1 MALSQKMAKVLLTL
15 SCCLSTYADAGNRQI
30 NLTLHSFTETKVN
43 GENGTAQNTA
53 DKTANSDKKSSTFAN
68 QAMQSSLTLNRV
80 SQSPVSQSKAK
91 FNLQD
96 LVAVSL
102 DEQGNELSRQII
114 KNPLYFRAEVFDE
127 GTGAMTFSKDIKRP
141 SAVLNLILPDDN
153 KLHSVKIY
161 QPIQEKSQ
169 LVLQQL
175 DEISLELP
183 QAQAA
188 MSDSL
193 NSKAM
198 SQNSASSNVIKVLD
212 NGDSTN
218 RVDLVFLSEGYTNY
232 QLAQFSTDVNNIVN
246 GYFNVPPY
254 KEYKNLYNVWRVEV
268 ASNQTGAGTGGRPID
283 TRFGANFGCYGI
295 DRLLCVDEGKVL
307 SYINS
312 IMPSHQ
318 ADQVVVVVNTTTYG
332 GAGGTV
338 ATMSLAPAAIDLA
351 LHEVGHSFG
360 HLGDEYTNGTCITSE
375 PFEPNVTTSAYG
387 SKWSHWLSAS
397 NVDAYQGARYCTSGM
412 YRPTYDSMM
421 NHLGVPF
428 YQVNEEALVLRT
440 YDFVSPIDSV
450 TPASNVI
457 EMLAGQQQTFTV
469 NTVRPIPDTMQV
481 SWYIDQVFQASGKQL
496 TIHADALGNG
506 TFNLVA
512 QVKDNTDKVIKDDY
526 QSTQASHSWS
536 IKTNGSCS
544 NIVPTALVAS
554 NISSNAFSLSW
565 AATANATSYLIE
577 VNDGSG
583 WQNKATVTQ
592 NSASLTG
599 LSAGADLQVRVSA
612 ISTCGSSEP
621 SISLMV
627 SLTNDLEIPAV
638 PTNLIASAVTN
649 NSMTL
654 SWASSAQA
662 SSYSVERWLDSD
674 GWVSVGNTNTA
685 SIAVNGLVIKD
696 QWLHVKANNTL
707 GSSAFSEYLYL
718 VLADIATCSA
728 IAVQEKPTASN
739 ISASGFTLNWS
750 QTSGADFYQVQ
761 LWQDATSSWQTIE
774 SITTTSYNVSGL
786 TSSTAYARI
795 VAGNDCDDE
804 PKASD
809 WLSITLAESC
819 QYAPKVPTALSFSS
833 LTSSNFTA
841 NWQAVA
847 EATSYQVQLWN
858 GQWLDAGTSVS
869 TAVSVDKL
877 NGGNAEYFHVKA
889 SNSCGSSEYS
899 DYLTVQ

>member
-1 MALSQKMAKVLLTL
+1 MVLIQKVAKVLLTL
-15 SCCLSTYADAGNRQI
+15 SCCIATYADAGSRQI
-30 NLTLHSFTETKVN
+30 NLTLHSFTQVKVN
-43 GENGTAQNTA
+43 GENVT
-53 DKTANSDKKSSTFAN
+53 DKTDN
-68 QAMQSSLTLNRV
+68 QTSAMASRASQTSQSMQPSLTLNRV
-80 SQSPVSQSKAK
+80 SKSPITKSKAK
-91 FNLQD
+91 VNLQD
-96 LVAVSL
+96 LVAVAL

-114 KNPLYFRAEVFDE
+114 KNPLFFRAEVFDE

-161 QPIQEKSQ
+161 QPKQQNQQ
-169 LVLQQL
+169 LVLQQV
-175 DEISLELP
+175 DEITLEQP

-188 MSDSL
+188 MSDTL
-193 NSKAM
+193 NSKAL

-218 RVDLVFLSEGYTNY
+218 RVDLVFLSEGYTNS
-232 QLAQFSTDVNNIVN
+232 QLAQFSTDVNNIIS

-295 DRLLCVDEGKVL
+295 DRLLCVDEGRVT

-450 TPASNVI
+450 SPATNVV
-457 EMLAGQQQTFTV
+457 EMLAGQQQSFNV
-469 NTVRPIPDTMQV
+469 NTVQPIPDTMQV
-481 SWYIDQVFQASGKQL
+481 SWYLDQVFKASGKQL
-496 TIHADALGNG
+496 TINADELGNG
-506 TFNLVA
+506 TYTLVA
-512 QVKDNTDKVIKDDY
+512 KVKDTTSKVIKDSY
-526 QSTQASHSWS
+526 QNTEASFSWS

-544 NIVPTALVAS
+544 NTIPTELVAS
-554 NISSNAFSLSW
+554 NVTSNNFLLSW
-565 AATANATSYLIE
+565 AATANATSYMIE
-577 VNDGSG
+577 VNEGSS
-583 WQNKATVTQ
+583 WLTKATVTQ
-592 NSASLTG
+592 NSAN
-599 LSAGADLQVRVSA
+599 LSGFNVGSTVQVRVSA

-621 SISLMV
+621 STSLIV
-627 SLTNDLEIPAV
+627 SLTNDMEIPAV
-638 PTNLIASAVTN
+638 PSNLSVSAVTH
-649 NSMTL
+649 NSMIL
-654 SWASSAQA
+654 SWGSSAQA
-662 SSYSVERWLDSD
+662 TSYTVERWLDSD
-674 GWVSVGNTNTA
+674 GWVNVGNTNTA
-685 SIAVNGLVIKD
+685 AIAVNGLSNKD

-707 GSSAFSEYLYL
+707 GSSTFSDYLH
-718 VLADIATCSA
+718 VELADIATCSA
-728 IAVQEKPTASN
+728 ISDPEKPTASN

-750 QTSGADFYQVQ
+750 ATTGADIYQVQ
-761 LWQDATSSWQTIE
+761 LWQDATSSWQTIQ
-774 SITTTSYNVSGL
+774 SVSSTSYNISGL
-786 TSSTAYARI
+786 TGSTAYARI
-795 VAGNDCDDE
+795 VAGNACDDE

-809 WLSITLAESC
+809 WLSITLADSC
-819 QYAPKVPTALSFSS
+819 QYAPNVPTGLSFSS

-847 EATSYQVQLWN
+847 DSTSYQVQLWN
-858 GQWLDAGTSVS
+858 GQWVDAGTSAN
-869 TAVSVDKL
+869 TALSVNKL
-877 NGGNAEYFHVKA
+877 NGGSAEYFHVKA
-889 SNSCGSSEYS
+889 SNACGSSEYS
-899 DYLTVQ
+899 AYYTVQ